1 MLTALEL
8 RVPPPVLALV
18 TALVM
23 WAGAYDAA
31 PLPRP
36 GWLRAATLGVL
47 LTGGLVAAAAIL
59 ALRSARTT
67 VSPTQPVATR
77 ALVRTGIY
85 GVTRNPIYLGALL
98 VLTALAMFFWQPQS
112 FVALPVFA
120 GWIHRFQI
128 LPEERVLR
136 EKFGAEF
143 EDYVRDT
150 RRWI

>member
-1 MLTALEL
+1 MLTFFEL

-23 WAGAYDAA
+23 WAGAHDAA
-31 PLPRP
+31 PLSRP
-36 GWLRAATLGVL
+36 GWLPAATLGVL
-47 LTGGLVAAAAIL
+47 VTGALVAGAGIIG
-59 ALRSARTT
+59 LRTARTT
-67 VSPTQPVATR
+67 VSPTRPSSTS
-77 ALVRTGIY
+77 ALVRRGIY
-85 GVTRNPIYLGALL
+85 RVTRNPIYLGALL
-98 VLTALAMFFWQPQS
+98 VLTALAMYFWQPQS

-136 EKFGAEF
+136 DKFGDAF
-143 EDYVRDT
+143 EDYVRET